1 MIKVVVCGGC
11 GRMASKIA
19 QLIYQDNK
27 LKLMGIVESP
37 THPDIGKD
45 WGMSVGLGKTR
56 VIITDDLKGIIQ
68 KADQIVEFTNP
79 QVSIQHLEIVVKYKK
94 SMIIGTTGFSGEEIE
109 KMKNLSQN
117 IPFLLSP
124 NMSLGVNLLFKL
136 AAETAAALGDDYD
149 IEIVESHHRFKKDA
163 PSGTAKKLAQ
173 EIAKAKGIN
182 LDEVAI
188 YGREGMIGERKKGE
202 IGIHSIR
209 SGDITGEHTVMF
221 TALGE
226 RLELI
231 HKAHSRDTFAYG
243 TIQAIKFMAGKP
255 AGFYEMKD
263 VLKI

>member
-11 GRMASKIA
+11 GKMGSKVA
-19 QLIYQDNK
+19 QLIYQNK
-27 LKLMGIVESP
+27 DMGLIGIIESP
-37 THPDIGKD
+37 SHPEIGKD
-45 WGMSVGLGKTR
+45 WGMSVGLGKTG
-56 VIITDDLKGIIQ
+56 VIITDNLEEIIQ

-79 QVSIQHLEIVVKYKK
+79 KVSLQHLEIVSKYKK
-94 SMIIGTTGFSGEEIE
+94 AMIMGTTGFLPEETDKI
-109 KMKNLSQN
+109 KNLAHD

-149 IEIVESHHRFKKDA
+149 IEIVEAHHRFKKDA

-173 EIAKAKGIN
+173 EIAKAKGVN

-188 YGREGMIGERKKGE
+188 YGREGIIGERKKGE

-221 TALGE
+221 TTLGE
-226 RLELI
+226 RLELT

-243 TIQAIKFMAGKP
+243 TIQAIKFMDGKP

>member
-1 MIKVVVCGGC
+1 MIKVIVCGGC
-11 GRMASKIA
+11 GRMASKVA
-19 QLIYQDNK
+19 QLIYQDDK
-27 LKLMGIVESP
+27 LKLTGIVESP
-37 THPDIGKD
+37 THPDAGKVWGKSLGIGETGILIK
-45 WGMSVGLGKTR
+45 
-56 VIITDDLKGIIQ
+56 DDLEEIIQ
-68 KADQIVEFTNP
+68 NADQIVEFTNP
-79 QVSIQHLEIVVKYKK
+79 QISIQHLEIVSKYKK
-94 SMIIGTTGFSGEEIE
+94 VMIIGTTGFSGKEIE
-109 KMKNLSQN
+109 KMKSLSQS
-117 IPFLLSP
+117 IPFLFSP

-136 AAETAAALGDDYD
+136 AAETAVALSDDYD
-149 IEIVESHHRFKKDA
+149 IEIVEAHHRFKKDA

-173 EIAKAKGIN
+173 EIAKAKGEN

-188 YGREGMIGERKKGE
+188 YGREGIIGERKKGE

-226 RLELI
+226 RLELT

-243 TIQAIKFMAGKP
+243 TIQTIKFMEGKP